1 MTARLRGGD
10 AGDDG
15 HLAADRLIKAG
26 YTPEQTAAA
35 MKAHFNES
43 ALWVG
48 QRLSDAGLDGTSIR
62 NALMFAFSLTLAAAL
77 AVLAAMGI

>member
-1 MTARLRGGD
+1 
-10 AGDDG
+10 
-15 HLAADRLIKAG
+15 
-26 YTPEQTAAA
+26 
-35 MKAHFNES
+35 MKAHFTES

-62 NALMFAFSLTLAAAL
+62 NAPMFGFSLTLEAAL